1 MGDWYSR
8 PVLFVADVSASVAFY
23 TDKLGF
29 AQAWRYEEDGK
40 LLVAQVDRQGCELI
54 LSSQWPGKVGTG
66 MMFVSLDRSVFDALW
81 PELAAKGVT
90 VRDGFWGYPAKIV
103 NDPDGNQI
111 YFPHPGQTGAAS

>member
-81 PELAAKGVT
+81 PELAAKGVA